1 MKSFAGLLERG
12 ISWNTAA
19 LLFLRDPCVYVYGP
33 QKALYLGSY
42 SMVGLIRELLYQ
54 LQLVLKKYRKNS
66 CENNC
71 TVFIKFA
78 KDLCFFRQ

>member
-12 ISWNTAA
+12 ISRNTAV

-33 QKALYLGSY
+33 QKALYLGSC

-54 LQLVLKKYRKNS
+54 LVLKKNRRNS
-66 CENNC
+66 
-71 TVFIKFA
+71 
-78 KDLCFFRQ
+78 